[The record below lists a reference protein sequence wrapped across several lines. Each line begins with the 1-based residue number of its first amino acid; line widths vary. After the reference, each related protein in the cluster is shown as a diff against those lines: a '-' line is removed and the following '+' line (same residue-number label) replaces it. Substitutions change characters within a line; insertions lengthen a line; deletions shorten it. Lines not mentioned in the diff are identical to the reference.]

1 MLFKIQCHSDT
12 TRLLYCERII
22 VSRGLSSG
30 TRPFLKRVG
39 ALVRSPDESILLCF
53 LPGGAR
59 RELILFPCRIREG
72 GGRILAHQR
81 GSVKFGV
88 RGDWGGAV
96 RAGVPEVEAAIP
108 RALPR

>member
-1 MLFKIQCHSDT
+1 M
-12 TRLLYCERII
+12 
-22 VSRGLSSG
+22 
-30 TRPFLKRVG
+30 G

-88 RGDWGGAV
+88 KGDWGGV
-96 RAGVPEVEAAIP
+96 VGPVCPVVDYNP
-108 RALPR
+108 SGTTSVK

>member
-1 MLFKIQCHSDT
+1 M
-12 TRLLYCERII
+12 
-22 VSRGLSSG
+22 
-30 TRPFLKRVG
+30 G

-59 RELILFPCRIREG
+59 GELILFPCRIREG

-88 RGDWGGAV
+88 EGDWGGV
-96 RAGVPEVEAAIP
+96 GRLQSLGHYLGEKK
-108 RALPR
+108 